1 MLWISCGYASGK
13 NVDSVVLS
21 GVRDSCYQAQIV
33 RAIRRSDLWKAVWI
47 VGLRRS
53 SNKLTYYLTMIIGA
67 PELGTFGDAS
77 RGRLACKP

>member
-1 MLWISCGYASGK
+1 MLWISCGYACGK

-21 GVRDSCYQAQIV
+21 GVGYSCYQAQIV
-33 RAIRRSDLWKAVWI
+33 RAIRRSDLWKGAWI

-67 PELGTFGDAS
+67 PELGTLSGAS
-77 RGRLACKP
+77 RGRSACKP